1 VQILIIISQVSP
13 RQTKKMTI
21 LMLTIQ

>member
-1 VQILIIISQVSP
+1 VQISIIISQVTP
-13 RQTKKMTI
+13 RQTKKMII